1 MKSKSVMSRVYTC
14 ASRSRHIFRRV
25 VVSVWIGILSLLN
38 SSFTRGLVICPR
50 LDAWSCL
57 LRFRR
62 CLERRSPRYDH
73 WFHGG
78 LEPLASYKDSWFPV
92 RHVFCIIL
100 YYTALYCIHL
110 FVQFELPGYAVSARA
125 KAGSTWR
132 VKHLGRPHSPTGTY
146 RTYTLGTMV
155 VAEIPVFWL
164 CAWLRFQIEHHLFP
178 QLPRHNLS
186 KAQIVMDAADAFLED
201 N

>member
-25 VVSVWIGILSLLN
+25 VVSVWIGILSLQN

-92 RHVFCIIL
+92 RHVYCIIL
-100 YYTALYCIHL
+100 H
-110 FVQFELPGYAVSARA
+110 YAVYIY
-125 KAGSTWR
+125 
-132 VKHLGRPHSPTGTY
+132 LY
-146 RTYTLGTMV
+146 
-155 VAEIPVFWL
+155 
-164 CAWLRFQIEHHLFP
+164 
-178 QLPRHNLS
+178 NLS
-186 KAQIVMDAADAFLED
+186 CRGMLFLHEPKPD
-201 N
+201 RLGGSSISAGLTVLPEPTEHTHWVPWWSRKFLFFGYVHGSGFRSNIICSLSSHGTI